1 MFVTWDPK
9 PAPAKRNT
17 RLLREPGVLFS
28 YPRGERFRLLVRRDD
43 TDMPGSGCF
52 NHDLEH
58 ARAGER
64 QFSRHRSLIVF
75 AALGRAG
82 NQFDV
87 VLIDNLHKE
96 FSACRAPANL
106 ERALCLELCAGLDV
120 GRAILKQQRCLC
132 EYRCRSNLDQ
142 GYGQSSRQYKCVK
155 FTVKKAHVHS
165 DLFVGSSVLSTKTLC
180 WFPTAPS
187 EGAYHTTKCCPV
199 KFVNCILIQVQRTLP
214 HPRNLRAKVARPTGF
229 EPVTFGF
236 GGRHSIQLSYG
247 RFTRGTIRQTRSASS
262 VRWPNAPESPY
273 IPYHWGVCV
282 TGGGYG

>member
-1 MFVTWDPK
+1 MSFLSTIFT
-9 PAPAKRNT
+9 RNFPPVALQ
-17 RLLREPGVLFS
+17 RISKGPFASNSVLVLTS
-28 YPRGERFRLLVRRDD
+28 A
-43 TDMPGSGCF
+43 
-52 NHDLEH
+52 
-58 ARAGER
+58 AR
-64 QFSRHRSLIVF
+64 SS
-75 AALGRAG
+75 
-82 NQFDV
+82 NNSV
-87 VLIDNLHKE
+87 V
-96 FSACRAPANL
+96 
-106 ERALCLELCAGLDV
+106 CA
-120 GRAILKQQRCLC
+120 
-132 EYRCRSNLDQ
+132 RSNRDQ